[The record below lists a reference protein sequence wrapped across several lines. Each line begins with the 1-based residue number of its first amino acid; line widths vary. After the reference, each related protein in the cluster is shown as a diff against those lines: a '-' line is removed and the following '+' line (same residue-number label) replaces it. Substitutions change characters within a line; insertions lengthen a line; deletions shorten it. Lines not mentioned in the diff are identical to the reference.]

1 MSNELNENIII
12 FYFAIIVISLRSQ
25 NAKIKYKEKNYQIKT
40 TRKDI
45 VNVDDDEEYVNE
57 EIILQDYG
65 HDNNIDLD
73 EVDQPI

>member
-1 MSNELNENIII
+1 MNNELNKNIII

-25 NAKIKYKEKNYQIKT
+25 NAKIKYKEKNYQIKK

-45 VNVDDDEEYVNE
+45 VNVDDDEEHVNV
-57 EIILQDYG
+57 EIILQNYG

-73 EVDQPI
+73 EVDYAR